1 MSELNAPNRSIPR
14 DQELQIRFAL
24 HAAGIGTWDVD
35 MVNRQMTMDERCQA
49 LFHITEEGALTYDIV
64 LSHIHPADKE
74 GISRSVRQAITPSSE
89 RQFNIRF
96 RSVGKD
102 INDILW
108 LNVKGQAYFDA
119 EGKAIRLS
127 GITQDISG
135 EVTANE
141 KAAAAERTA
150 ALAVE
155 GSEAGIFTVD
165 LINDTIDFSPA
176 THYILTGTTAITT
189 KEHSL
194 LIQHVHPDDVIIRTS
209 AYEEAALTGILHY
222 EARFIWNDGSV
233 HWVKLRGKYY
243 YDTTGKP
250 VSMSGICL
258 DITAQ
263 KEQDRLL
270 KEVEQRFSLSFHNA
284 AIGMAFIN
292 SEGDFRLLNK
302 AFAGLLGYKAEELK
316 GRSYIDIIHADH
328 RKENADLFDEL
339 LNGKRDVFNQIKRY
353 RHKDGSERWVQVNTA
368 RIISQD
374 DHIENILVI
383 AFDIS
388 NEVAARQEQQKLLTL
403 VENSSDLIAVANLDG
418 TITYINDA
426 GMKLLGMGNKAAA
439 AIRNIRDLFTLEQLV
454 RLEKEALPAVYN
466 TGRWIGRQLYTN
478 LQTGELIPFHTN
490 AFRLDNPMNGE
501 PVAVACVARD
511 LRAELDVQQALLASE
526 GRFRSLVEEAPVATA
541 LFVGPDLIIEVANE
555 PMIDIWGKGHSVLGK
570 PLLEAVP
577 ELVGQSFSEILR
589 NVYATGI
596 AHHEKEALAILVIN
610 GKSQGF
616 YFNYTYKPLLNA
628 AGEVYAIVDMAID
641 VTEQVL
647 ARNKILEHQS
657 LLEHEVAERTEELAA
672 SNEELAA
679 MNEELQDANLSL
691 IRSNQELEQY
701 AYVASHDLQEPLR
714 KIRIY
719 ADLLHQQEDLPDH
732 HKRLIGKINQSS
744 ERMSM
749 LIKDLLEFSR
759 LLEKGNM
766 MREVDLTIILQ
777 SVISDFELI
786 IEEKGAEIIIGPM
799 PTIQG
804 IPLQINQLFYN
815 LMSNALKFT
824 NPGVKPVI
832 EISARVITV
841 EAAGNYL
848 VRSERHR
855 QYYDISFS
863 DNGIGFEQK
872 YADQIFE
879 VFKRLHNRNEYPGSG
894 IGLSLCRRI
903 VANHAGHLYVDSS
916 PGVGTIFHIIM
927 PGL

>member
-1 MSELNAPNRSIPR
+1 MSELNTPNRSIPR

-35 MVNRQMTMDERCQA
+35 IINRQIAMDERCRA
-49 LFHITEEGALTYDIV
+49 LFHITAEGDLTYDSV
-64 LSHIHPADKE
+64 LGHIHPADKE
-74 GISRSVRQAITPSSE
+74 GISQSVRQAIAPSSE
-89 RQFNIRF
+89 HQFNIRF
-96 RSVGKD
+96 RSTGAD

-108 LNVKGQAYFDA
+108 LNVKGQAYFNN
-119 EGKAIRLS
+119 EGRAIRLS
-127 GITQDISG
+127 GITQDISS
-135 EVTANE
+135 EVTAYE

-165 LINDTIDFSPA
+165 LVNDTIDFSPA
-176 THYILTGTTAITT
+176 LHYILTGTTESAT
-189 KEHSL
+189 KEHNL
-194 LIQHVHPDDVIIRTS
+194 LIKHIHPDDAIIRTR
-209 AYEEAALTGILHY
+209 AYEEADFTGIVHY
-222 EARFIWNDGSV
+222 EARFIWDDGSI
-233 HWVKLRGKYY
+233 HWVKLRGKYA

-292 SEGDFRLLNK
+292 SEGALRLLNK

-316 GRSYIDIIHADH
+316 GRSYMDIVHTEH
-328 RKENADLFDEL
+328 RQENEGLFDEL

-368 RIISQD
+368 RIISQND
-374 DHIENILVI
+374 YSENILVI

-418 TITYINDA
+418 TITYVNDA
-426 GMKLLGMGNKAAA
+426 GMKLLGMGSKASTI
-439 AIRNIRDLFTLEQLV
+439 IRNIRDLFTLEQLV
-454 RLEKEALPAVYN
+454 TLEKDVLPAVHN
-466 TGRWIGRQLYTN
+466 NGRWIGRQYYTH
-478 LQTGELIPFHTN
+478 LQTGQQIPFHTN

-511 LRAELDVQQALLASE
+511 LRAELDVQQALLESE

-555 PMIDIWGKGHSVLGK
+555 PMIEIWGKGHAVLGK
-570 PLLEAVP
+570 PLLKAVP

-589 NVYATGI
+589 NVYHTGI
-596 AHHEKEALAILVIN
+596 AHHEKEALAMLIMD
-610 GKSQGF
+610 GKPQEF

-647 ARNKILEHQS
+647 ARNKILKHQS
-657 LLEHEVAERTEELAA
+657 LLEQEVAERTEELAA

-719 ADLLHQQEDLPDH
+719 ADLLNQHKDLPDH
-732 HKRLIGKINQSS
+732 HKSLIAKINQSS

-766 MREVDLTIILQ
+766 MRDVDLNIILQ

-786 IEEKGAEIIIGPM
+786 IEEKNAVINIGPM
-799 PTIQG
+799 PVIQG

-824 NPGVKPVI
+824 KPGIKPVI
-832 EISARVITV
+832 EISSRVITV
-841 EAAGNYL
+841 ETVGNYL
-848 VRSERHR
+848 TRSEKNR
-855 QYYDISFS
+855 QYFDISFG

-916 PGVGTIFHIIM
+916 PGLGSIFHIIM
-927 PGL
+927 PGV